1 VTFEIKGHIV
11 LVTLNR
17 PEVFNAFDY
26 VTLSDSH
33 EFVDR
38 IRMNSH
44 IRVVIFTGSGEKAF
58 SVGTDLKERK
68 TLTEEEV
75 RRNVY
80 KIGDVFNSIES
91 KL

>member
-17 PEVFNAFDY
+17 SEIFNAFDY

-33 EFVDR
+33 EFVDH

-44 IRVVIFTGSGEKAF
+44 TRVVIFTGSGEKAF
-58 SVGTDLKERK
+58 SVGIDLKERK
-68 TLTEEEV
+68 TLTEEV

-80 KIGDVFNSIES
+80 KIGEVFNSIEL

>member
-26 VTLSDSH
+26 ATLSDSH

-58 SVGTDLKERK
+58 SAGIDLKERK
-68 TLTEEEV
+68 TLTEEV

-80 KIGDVFNSIES
+80 KIGEVFNGIES